1 MARRSFSAEPHAPKY
16 RQVFETLSGDILS
29 GKYQPGQKF
38 PSEAA
43 LVQQFQ
49 TSRITVGR
57 ALRELADRG
66 LVQRVAGSGTYVRQP
81 RASGDGLVFGLLIPD
96 LGETEIFDPICRG
109 IAASPQA
116 VHHALLWGNTAAAL
130 ASAADQALQLC
141 DQFVRRKVNGVF
153 FAPLESGTRAHE
165 TNLAIVD

>member
-29 GKYQPGQKF
+29 GKYQPGQKV

-66 LVQRVAGSGTYVRQP
+66 LVQRVAGSGTYVRRP
-81 RASGDGLVFGLLIPD
+81 SASGDGLVFGLLIPD
-96 LGETEIFDPICRG
+96 LGQTVAIAVFREHQRG
-109 IAASPQA
+109 
-116 VHHALLWGNTAAAL
+116 VLG
-130 ASAADQALQLC
+130 
-141 DQFVRRKVNGVF
+141 RRGAMN
-153 FAPLESGTRAHE
+153 R
-165 TNLAIVD
+165 